1 MRRSDNPDWVARS
14 YDPKPVEGE
23 SEIDII
29 LRNCS
34 LMVFVEAKL
43 GSDISLRTKY
53 DPQRNQIV
61 RNIDC
66 VLDQAKGRTPIFW
79 MVVRDAGQTRA
90 YTRLLN
96 RYPAHPDALA
106 GELPHHDPERVMGLA
121 RNLSLVLWRDFVD
134 AAVKV
139 LPGDDADINSIKDE
153 SRSRG

>member
-43 GSDISLRTKY
+43 GRDISLRTKY

-66 VLDQAKGRTPIFW
+66 VLDRAKGRTAIFW
-79 MVVRDAGQTRA
+79 MVVRDTGEGRS
-90 YTRLLN
+90 YTQLLN
-96 RYPAHPDALA
+96 HYRAHPDALA
-106 GELPHHDPERVMGLA
+106 GRLPHHDPERVMGLA
-121 RNLSLVLWRDFVD
+121 RNLSLVLWKSFVD
-134 AAVKV
+134 AALKV
-139 LPGDDADINSIKDE
+139 LPGDDAEINSINDE
-153 SRSRG
+153 LRSRV